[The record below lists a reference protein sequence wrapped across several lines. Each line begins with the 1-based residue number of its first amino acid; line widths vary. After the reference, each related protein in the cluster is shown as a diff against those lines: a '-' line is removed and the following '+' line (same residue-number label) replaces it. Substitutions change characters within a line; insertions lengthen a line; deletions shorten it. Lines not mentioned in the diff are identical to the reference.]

1 MRLYG
6 TIVDVGAQQKP
17 EVVVLNRTAQPHEM
31 DKGTL
36 TLIGIGVGVAFVLLI
51 ATLLAR

>member
-6 TIVDVGAQQKP
+6 TIVGAQQRSD
-17 EVVVLNRTAQPHEM
+17 VVVMQQPHEM
-31 DKGTL
+31 DKGIL
-36 TLIGIGVGVAFVLLI
+36 TLIGMGVGMAFVLLI